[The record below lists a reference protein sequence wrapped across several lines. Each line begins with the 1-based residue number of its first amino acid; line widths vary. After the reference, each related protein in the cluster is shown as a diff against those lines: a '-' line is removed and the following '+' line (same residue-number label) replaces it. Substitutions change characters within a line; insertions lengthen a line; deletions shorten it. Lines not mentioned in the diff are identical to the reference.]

1 MLGLGISLAT
11 LSLAAGLRGVIAALP
26 SIQLSQTSV
35 AENTANGATIGT
47 LSVVNGTGTWTFTKT
62 ADPDVK
68 FGLSGASLTKAATV
82 DYETK
87 TAHSVTIQAA
97 NGTSTITR
105 TFDIGVVNALEVT
118 LSALG
123 LSQTAFSQDAAAGT
137 VIGSVT
143 GLAAGAA
150 WAVFPADA
158 RVVKSGNNL
167 VVGLTQSTGDFS
179 ITLRHTHPDA
189 VNSPLDAVVPL
200 TITAPADTTAPTITS
215 SATHS
220 VAENT
225 AYSATATANEAI
237 TWAKGGPDAS
247 LVTLNTSTGEW
258 SVVAQDFATKPS
270 VAFTLTATDAAG
282 NASTQSVTL
291 TITDVNEPPAGEAS
305 YFTATPSAP
314 NADENALSGAELAS
328 MTAYFRPIQTTA
340 TANENTLN
348 GAEILILEA

>member
-26 SIQLSQTSV
+26 SIQLSQSSV
-35 AENTANGATIGT
+35 AENAANGAVIGT

-62 ADPDVK
+62 ADPDAK
-68 FGLSGASLTKAATV
+68 FGLSGASLTKAAAV

-87 TAHSVTIQAA
+87 TAHSVTIQAT

-105 TFDIGVVNALEVT
+105 TFSIGVVNALEVT
-118 LSALG
+118 LSSLG
-123 LSQTAFSQDAAAGT
+123 LSATKFAPSAQPGT
-137 VIGSVT
+137 VIGTVS
-143 GLAAGAA
+143 GLVDGSS
-150 WAVFPADA
+150 WAVFPNDG
-158 RVVKSGNNL
+158 RVAKSGNNL

-200 TITAPADTTAPTITS
+200 TVTAPIDSTAPTITS
-215 SATHS
+215 SAAHS
-220 VAENT
+220 VAENS
-225 AYSATATANEAI
+225 AYSATATANEAV
-237 TWAKGGPDAS
+237 TWAKGGLHAA
-247 LVTLNTSTGEW
+247 LVTLNASTGAW
-258 SVVAQDFATKPS
+258 SVPAQDFETQPS
-270 VAFTLTATDAAG
+270 VSFTLTATDAAG

>member
-105 TFDIGVVNALEVT
+105 TFSIGVVNALEVT
-118 LSALG
+118 LSAL
-123 LSQTAFSQDAAAGT
+123 SMSPTAFSQDAVAGT
-137 VIGSVT
+137 VIGTVS
-143 GLAAGAA
+143 GLAAGAD
-150 WAVFPADA
+150 WTVFPNDG
-158 RVVKSGNNL
+158 RVAKSGNNL

-189 VNSPLDAVVPL
+189 VNSPLDAVVQL
-200 TITAPADTTAPTITS
+200 TVTPVVVDPPT
-215 SATHS
+215 
-220 VAENT
+220 EE
-225 AYSATATANEAI
+225 AN
-237 TWAKGGPDAS
+237 
-247 LVTLNTSTGEW
+247 
-258 SVVAQDFATKPS
+258 
-270 VAFTLTATDAAG
+270 
-282 NASTQSVTL
+282 
-291 TITDVNEPPAGEAS
+291 

-314 NADENALSGAELAS
+314 NVDENALSGAELAS